1 MANKWKKKK
10 INTNEVW
17 TEEELANYLGFNFI
31 AGFTEGG
38 APFGIGINE
47 DDDED
52 DSIKTMDTDEE
63 LPF

>member
-1 MANKWKKKK
+1 MANKRKRKKL
-10 INTNEVW
+10 NTSEAW

-38 APFGIGINE
+38 APFGIGI
-47 DDDED
+47 DED
-52 DSIKTMDTDEE
+52 EDESTIKILDSDEA